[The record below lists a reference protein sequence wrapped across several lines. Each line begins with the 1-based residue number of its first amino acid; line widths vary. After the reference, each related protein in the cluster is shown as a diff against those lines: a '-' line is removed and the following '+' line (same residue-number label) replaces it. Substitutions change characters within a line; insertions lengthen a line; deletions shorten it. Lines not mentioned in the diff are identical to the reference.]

1 MQIQHKYKSRL
12 SVWEVLS
19 WSRNKNIS
27 DKYGSREYP
36 AHGETTVISIAL
48 APQRISWTFH
58 STPPT
63 RVSAIKRFS
72 SVSQKCWYRQLKSHV
87 WITFINQSSFLNSQL
102 KSVHF
107 RWILQWYSDMQ
118 SWCFYRS
125 NFLSCW
131 VAFFPKCCV
140 LWCFYESDVLGCWL
154 FPFTDGGNIYSN
166 WEPTYQLVDSWE
178 KHQQQGAIWRPR
190 QASGKKAK

>member
-1 MQIQHKYKSRL
+1 MQIQYKYKSQL

-63 RVSAIKRFS
+63 RVSAIKPFS

-87 WITFINQSSFLNSQL
+87 WITFINQRSFLNSCCL
-102 KSVHF
+102 FFS
-107 RWILQWYSDMQ
+107 
-118 SWCFYRS
+118 S
-125 NFLSCW
+125 NLS
-131 VAFFPKCCV
+131 
-140 LWCFYESDVLGCWL
+140 SDVVIWSLGVSTDPIFSAVGSL
-154 FPFTDGGNIYSN
+154 FSLNAVFCGVFTSLMFSAVGCF
-166 WEPTYQLVDSWE
+166 PLQMV
-178 KHQQQGAIWRPR
+178 AISI
-190 QASGKKAK
+190 QIGSQHTNL